1 MARDVQVGDVYK
13 DKDARRER
21 LVTIKAVGHVNAHYI
36 NAAGKTEVISM
47 ERLQTRFNL
56 VEEGKLY

>member
-1 MARDVQVGDVYK
+1 MYK

-56 VEEGKLY
+56 VSEGVPY